1 MLIPKTAHEDKAMK
15 KFFILLAL
23 ITLIGLVGWQV
34 YEKVT
39 ASAKRPTRRPRD
51 IPVAVEVAQVR
62 KITIRDIGL
71 FTGTLKP
78 RARFIVAPKIAGRL
92 EKLLVNIGDHVKR
105 NQLLAVLEDDE
116 YIQQVDQAQAQ
127 LVVAEAHLEES
138 RNSLTI
144 TNREFERTKALRKKN
159 IASESDLD
167 AAQARYQVQNAKYKV
182 AMAQIVQREAAL
194 KAAKIRLSYTRIQA
208 SWETGNNKRV
218 VGERFVDDG
227 ALLAPNTPIVSIL
240 DIGALIAVTHVIE
253 RDFSKVTVGQEAV
266 VSTDAF
272 PGEDFPGKI
281 VRIAPLL
288 KERSREGRIEIEIP
302 NPGDRLKPGMFVR
315 VRIEA
320 AKHDNATVVPLNSL
334 TERKGRK
341 GIFLVDPGERK
352 AQFIPVIVGIINNE
366 WAEVLKPSLSG
377 SVVTL
382 GQHLLRDGSTVIL
395 PGGKPKPSLETRT
408 GHKARGTVTG
418 SPKGGKQ

>member
-1 MLIPKTAHEDKAMK
+1 MK
-15 KFFILLAL
+15 KFIVLLAL
-23 ITLIGLVGWQV
+23 ITLLGLVGWQV
-34 YEKVT
+34 YVKVS

-78 RARFIVAPKIAGRL
+78 RAHFIVAPKIAGRL
-92 EKLLVNIGDHVKR
+92 EKLLVNIGDQVKR
-105 NQLLAVLEDDE
+105 KQLIAVLEDDE
-116 YIQQVDQAQAQ
+116 YLQQVDQAQAQ
-127 LVVAEAHLEES
+127 LVVAEANLEES

-159 IASESDLD
+159 IASESDMD
-167 AAQARYQVQNAKYKV
+167 AAQARYQAQKAKYKV

-194 KAAKIRLSYTRIQA
+194 KGAKIRLSYTRIQA
-208 SWETGNNKRV
+208 SWETGNNTRV

-266 VSTDAF
+266 ISTDAF

-288 KERSREGRIEIEIP
+288 NERSREGRIEIEIP
-302 NPGDRLKPGMFVR
+302 NRGDRLKPGMFVR
-315 VRIEA
+315 VQLEA
-320 AKHDNATVVPLNSL
+320 AKHDNATVVPMNSL
-334 TERKGRK
+334 AERKGRK
-341 GIFLVDPGERK
+341 GVFLVDPGERK
-352 AQFIPVIVGIINNE
+352 AHFIPVIVGIVDNE
-366 WAEVLKPSLSG
+366 WAEILRPSLSG

-382 GQHLLRDGSTVIL
+382 GQHLLRDGSNVIL
-395 PGGKPKPSLETRT
+395 PGEKPKPSPKPST
-408 GHKARGTVTG
+408 GHRARGTVTG
-418 SPKGGKQ
+418 LPKGGKQ